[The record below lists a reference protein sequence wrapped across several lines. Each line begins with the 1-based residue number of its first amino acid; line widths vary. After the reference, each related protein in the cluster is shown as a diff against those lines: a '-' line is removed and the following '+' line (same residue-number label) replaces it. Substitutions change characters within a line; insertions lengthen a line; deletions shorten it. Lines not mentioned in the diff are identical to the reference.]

1 MTRDEARR
9 RCAELNRGSAD
20 RAAGRWI
27 AQDLGA
33 RGWRVVH
40 VRAPGLGTPAGP
52 LAGFGAWPWP
62 ELPPDPRHGLP
73 RDVPP
78 YGAA

>member
-20 RAAGRWI
+20 RAAGHWI

-40 VRAPGLGTPAGP
+40 VRAPGLGTPPDPVAP
-52 LAGFGAWPWP
+52 FAAWPWP
-62 ELPPDPRHGLP
+62 ELRPDQRHGSLG
-73 RDVPP
+73 DAGP
-78 YGAA
+78 YGLS